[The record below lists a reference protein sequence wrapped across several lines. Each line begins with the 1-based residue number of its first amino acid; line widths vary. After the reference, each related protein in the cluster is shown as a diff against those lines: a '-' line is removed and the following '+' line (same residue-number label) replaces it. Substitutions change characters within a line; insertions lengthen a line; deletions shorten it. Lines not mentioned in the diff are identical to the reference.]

1 MVGVIGKIKMAREP
15 RILFTLINLFN
26 GKFSKCEVTLIR
38 LSSFIMSFLA
48 SSIYTVPILFPGPRD
63 PECNINHKRSSSSRQ
78 AYKVVE
84 IIKGVNELFE
94 FTGYHRTFSP
104 VSSTEKY
111 MEVRG
116 KFLYYHHLLKECQ
129 AMISKKK
136 TRSINLLFSLPQTG
150 DLET

>member
-15 RILFTLINLFN
+15 RILFTLINLFD

-94 FTGYHRTFSP
+94 FTGY
-104 VSSTEKY
+104 
-111 MEVRG
+111 
-116 KFLYYHHLLKECQ
+116 Q
-129 AMISKKK
+129 
-136 TRSINLLFSLPQTG
+136 
-150 DLET
+150 